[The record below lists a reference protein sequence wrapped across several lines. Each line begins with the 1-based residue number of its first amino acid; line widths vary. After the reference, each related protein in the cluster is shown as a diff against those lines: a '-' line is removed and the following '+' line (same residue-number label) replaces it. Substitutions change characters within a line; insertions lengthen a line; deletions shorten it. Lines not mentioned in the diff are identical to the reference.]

1 MAGFEHRRGFKTEA
15 EQIASELRHELGLTI
30 YERLDCLLL
39 AAHLCIPVVPLHDL
53 CDDGASAEAIAQ
65 LCDPEAKFSAVTVCR
80 GTRGI
85 IVYNPDHPPGR
96 RANSV
101 AHELSH
107 IILEHPLA
115 PAFGPGG
122 CRHWDSRCEA
132 EADWQAGALLVPRE
146 GALAYLRRDNDI
158 DNGAR
163 HFGVSKALFRWRA
176 DQTGVT
182 RQLRSA
188 ARFGRYRPD

>member
-1 MAGFEHRRGFKTEA
+1 MAGFEFRRGFKTEA
-15 EQIASELRHELGLTI
+15 EQISLELRHELGLTI

-39 AAHLCIPVVPLHDL
+39 AGHFCVPVIPLHDL
-53 CDDGASAEAIAQ
+53 QDDGASAEAIAQ
-65 LCDPEAKFSAVTVCR
+65 LCDPETKFSAVTVCR
-80 GTRGI
+80 GTRSI

-107 IILEHPLA
+107 LILEHPLS

-122 CRHWDSRCEA
+122 CRQWDRKSEA

-146 GALAYLRRDNDI
+146 GALALLRRKNDI
-158 DNGAR
+158 GFGAL
-163 HFGVSKALFRWRA
+163 HFGVSEALFRWRA
-176 DQTGVT
+176 NQTGVT
-182 RQLRSA
+182 RQLGHTS
-188 ARFGRYRPD
+188 RYRWRRPD